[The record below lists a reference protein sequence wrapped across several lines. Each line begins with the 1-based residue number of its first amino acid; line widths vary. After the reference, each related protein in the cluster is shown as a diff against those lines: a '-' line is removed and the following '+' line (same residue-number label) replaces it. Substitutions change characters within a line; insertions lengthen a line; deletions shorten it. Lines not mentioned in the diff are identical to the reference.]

1 VVPNILFTIC
11 SGGDFFHDAGAN
23 NEEETFSSDDD
34 GFREEDDQARK
45 KFTSTVPLYNSHSFK
60 DKPPRVKWSKQ
71 DTEKFYEV
79 FFT

>member
-1 VVPNILFTIC
+1 MYFKIFIC

-34 GFREEDDQARK
+34 GLRDQEDDQASK
-45 KFTSTVPLYNSHSFK
+45 KFASTVPLYNSHSFR
-60 DKPPRVKWSKQ
+60 DKSPRVKWSKQ

>member
-1 VVPNILFTIC
+1 MYFKIFSC

-23 NEEETFSSDDD
+23 SEEETFSSDDD
-34 GFREEDDQARK
+34 GYRDQEYDQASK
-45 KFTSTVPLYNSHSFK
+45 KFASTVAALYNSHSFR
-60 DKPPRVKWSKQ
+60 DKSPRVKWSKQ

>member
-45 KFTSTVPLYNSHSFK
+45 KFTSTVPLYNSHPFK